1 MSVVVP
7 WLLNTVVLGLLIL
20 VMAMLGYQSVRA
32 VWGLRAPAPLP
43 GIERLKFGVLIPA
56 HNEESAI
63 DALLESLLAVR
74 YPGDLLHVLFV
85 ADHCED
91 GTVARIRAKGFECLD
106 RQEGQRG
113 KTPSLAEGL
122 GWLSQRYGKQLDAV
136 AFFDADNLVAPDFFQ
151 QAAASIEAGH
161 AVVQAHVGVHN
172 WNSTVFARLNF
183 MNAVVENRLEELA
196 RSQAGLTCNLRGHG
210 MVFRREVLEQV
221 PWESGTLVED
231 QEMLVRLVLAGYRVH
246 WAENARVNS
255 VLPETAKDAAVQRRR
270 WAGGRSTLMRKAV
283 RALFGK
289 WRADRDRVAFHLM
302 LDFLLPS
309 HAVQLS
315 IAFVTVL
322 IAGLVAGLLSWQ
334 TVVAVILVL
343 LYFLYFALGNWLSGV
358 PARTFLTVLW
368 APGYILWRTWIY
380 LTSLRGTRK
389 WR

>member
-1 MSVVVP
+1 MSEMIP
-7 WLLNTVVLGLLIL
+7 WLLNTVVLGLLVL
-20 VMAMLGYQSVRA
+20 VATMWGYQSARA
-32 VWGLRAPAPLP
+32 AWGLRAPAPLP
-43 GIERLKFGVLIPA
+43 GSDRLNFGVIVPA
-56 HNEESAI
+56 HNEESVI
-63 DALLESLLAVR
+63 DALMASLRAAR
-74 YPGDLLHVLFV
+74 YPGDMLHVLFV

-91 GTVARIRAKGFECLD
+91 GTVARIRAEGFECLD
-106 RQEGQRG
+106 RQTGPRG

-122 GWLSQRYGKQLDAV
+122 RWLAQRYGQQLDAI
-136 AFFDADNLVAPDFFQ
+136 AFFDADNLVDPEFFQ

-161 AVVQAHVGVHN
+161 AVVQGHVGVHN

-221 PWESGTLVED
+221 PWESGTMVED
-231 QEMLVRLVLAGYRVH
+231 QEMLVRLVLAGHRVH

-255 VLPETAKDAAVQRRR
+255 VLPETAKAAAAQRRR

-283 RALFGK
+283 GALFGK
-289 WRADRDRVAFHLM
+289 WRADGDRVAFHLM

-315 IAFVTVL
+315 IAFFTVL
-322 IAGLVAGLLSWQ
+322 IAGAAAGLLSWQ
-334 TVVAVILVL
+334 SAVAVILVL

-380 LTSLRGTRK
+380 LTSLRGALK